1 MWKCKILKLFVESPQ
16 PHVSFCLVLKFLE
29 SYKILDPQNIQQ
41 KKFLTHE
48 IALRKK
54 FGHTEHPRGSILNLQ
69 NTHEKIFWTH
79 KVPTRNYFEPTK
91 YLRESFLDPRIP
103 HEKTLWTHEIPTRI
117 YFALTKYQRENVL
130 DPRRHNGTSPTITQ
144 DKRNLIHLWIV
155 YITVDHSRLHR
166 IA

>member
-1 MWKCKILKLFVESPQ
+1 MKAIYLKLFVESPQ

-69 NTHEKIFWTH
+69 NTHEKMFWTH
-79 KVPTRNYFEPTK
+79 KIPTRNYFEPTK
-91 YLRESFLDPRIP
+91 YLRESFLDPRIT
-103 HEKTLWTHEIPTRI
+103 HEKTLWTHEIPTKI
-117 YFALTKYQRENVL
+117 YFGPTK
-130 DPRRHNGTSPTITQ
+130 TQ
-144 DKRNLIHLWIV
+144 WHESHDNARQTKFNTL
-155 YITVDHSRLHR
+155 VDCIYNSRSFK